1 MCDTEMK
8 GRGSMKLSSVGR
20 IALGLILALLAGSA
34 FAGPPEVTYHLLKK
48 MPLGA
53 APGGAEYFDYV
64 YMDADARRVYLTHGA
79 EVKVLDADTF
89 DVVGT
94 ISGLKKC
101 HGVVIV
107 KDLGKGF
114 ITDGDAQEVT
124 VFDPKTLQ
132 VTGHIKTNAPD
143 TDSLVYDP
151 ASKHIFTFNG
161 DSKNSS
167 VIDPKSETLLKTI
180 DLGGAPE
187 FPVADGKGH
196 VYDNNEDLNVVMTID
211 TKTNEIKDKWPV
223 APEGTP
229 VALAI
234 DRQHRRIFSVGRGPQ
249 FLIMM
254 DADSGKV
261 LQSFPVTSGVDA
273 AVFEPSTG
281 LLYVST
287 REGFVHVYHED
298 SPDKLSEAGKVTTEF
313 GAKTMALDPKTHNIF
328 ATTADFGPAPAPT
341 AEHPHPNR
349 PPIVGTF
356 RVLIY
361 GK

>member
-1 MCDTEMK
+1 MGITLPARTCAIGPAVPMCDTEMK

-64 YMDADARRVYLTHGA
+64 YMDADTRRVYLTHGA

-196 VYDNNEDLNVVMTID
+196 VYDNNEDLN
-211 TKTNEIKDKWPV
+211 
-223 APEGTP
+223 
-229 VALAI
+229 
-234 DRQHRRIFSVGRGPQ
+234 
-249 FLIMM
+249 
-254 DADSGKV
+254 
-261 LQSFPVTSGVDA
+261 
-273 AVFEPSTG
+273 
-281 LLYVST
+281 
-287 REGFVHVYHED
+287 
-298 SPDKLSEAGKVTTEF
+298 
-313 GAKTMALDPKTHNIF
+313 
-328 ATTADFGPAPAPT
+328 
-341 AEHPHPNR
+341 
-349 PPIVGTF
+349 
-356 RVLIY
+356 
-361 GK
+361 